1 MDIAPQKAATR
12 SNSPWRLGSI
22 WNEPGN
28 VWLRQTNKSHRLQE
42 RRVKTRR
49 PAKKNAS
56 KETLRVRYSELL
68 RLREEVERLE
78 APYQDRS
85 LKERFARDNS

>member
-1 MDIAPQKAATR
+1 
-12 SNSPWRLGSI
+12 
-22 WNEPGN
+22 
-28 VWLRQTNKSHRLQE
+28 
-42 RRVKTRR
+42 VKTRR